1 VKVMILAAGKGERMR
16 PLTEH
21 TPKPLLKISGKAL
34 IDYHLERLAPAGFT
48 DVVINCAWLGEQIIQ
63 HVGDGSR
70 FGLRVMFSP
79 EPEPLE
85 TAGGIIRALSL
96 LKSAETDFFAVI
108 NADVWTDYP
117 FALLREIPQAYPQ
130 SLAHLVMV
138 DNPPQHPQGDFSLSE
153 NSALRDEQFNRL
165 TYSGISVM
173 HPQLFCGLIEGK
185 HTMKPFLLKAIEQQ
199 RLTGDY
205 YSGIWQDI
213 GTPERLQELNQSIP

>member
-1 VKVMILAAGKGERMR
+1 VKAMILAAGKGERMR

-70 FGLRVMFSP
+70 FGLNVFFSP

-85 TAGGIIRALSL
+85 TAGGIIRALPL
-96 LKSAETDFFAVI
+96 LKSTDSDFFAVI

-117 FALLREIPQAYPQ
+117 FADLKKIPQDNPQ

-138 DNPPQHPQGDFSLSE
+138 DNPAQHPQGDFSLHE
-153 NSALRDEQFNRL
+153 NNVLSDEKFNRL

-173 HPQLFCGLIEGK
+173 HPQLFCGLTNGK
-185 HTMKPFLLKAIEQQ
+185 HTMKPFLIRAIEQQ

-213 GTPERLQELNQSIP
+213 GTPERLLALNP